1 MEKINEPLIFSKLQ
15 KTFRVEGAKSSSSW
29 PASAKA
35 RHALGIKMHALDI
48 LIWESFYETS

>member
-1 MEKINEPLIFSKLQ
+1 MEKINEALIFRQSQ

-35 RHALGIKMHALDI
+35 RHALDI